1 MTPERATEWERIT
14 DLLDL
19 RRRLLASCG
28 LCILVGALNAIV
40 GVMYLPAQDFY
51 IFTLLHGIM
60 LSLVGIGVLYRPAA
74 GGFVLNG
81 LLLLIVGIWDVL
93 TLDFDNRASQAA
105 HYPLTAL
112 GILSILIAPYLLFAY
127 FQALPL
133 FQERFAEE
141 DIRRIKQLLR
151 HLQKARPEEATDVIA
166 LRTYGSDEVNQW
178 IFYLGEDFALCMNR
192 TRSQATVASKEDITI
207 EGCGPSRSGKAL
219 QAIIRFRGRIREGVL
234 SHTAYA
240 KFQAWK
246 ISDKRREVEPAENGP
261 QSHNEGYTAHDQ
273 IQSRKC

>member
-74 GGFVLNG
+74 VGFLLNG

-93 TLDFDNRASQAA
+93 TLDFDNRGPLAA
-105 HYPLTAL
+105 HYPLPAI
-112 GILSILIAPYLLFAY
+112 GFLSIVIAPYLLFAY
-127 FQALPL
+127 FQARPL

-151 HLQKARPEEATDVIA
+151 HLQ
-166 LRTYGSDEVNQW
+166 
-178 IFYLGEDFALCMNR
+178 
-192 TRSQATVASKEDITI
+192 
-207 EGCGPSRSGKAL
+207 
-219 QAIIRFRGRIREGVL
+219 
-234 SHTAYA
+234 
-240 KFQAWK
+240 
-246 ISDKRREVEPAENGP
+246 
-261 QSHNEGYTAHDQ
+261 
-273 IQSRKC
+273 